1 MGDYALWVAL
11 RLVLPGALLC
21 CGLLVM
27 WRVSG
32 LLRVVGL
39 VLLGIGAC
47 AIVFA
52 ALSGAIRS
60 PTPLMN
66 APALIAAFVV
76 FPLAGIAL
84 VRSAA
89 PRGRRL
95 SSAHAASTL
104 LILAAVVQFFAP
116 WLLASGE

>member
-1 MGDYALWVAL
+1 MGYYALWVAL

-47 AIVFA
+47 AIVLA

-60 PTPLMN
+60 PTPLN
-66 APALIAAFVV
+66 APALIAALVV